1 MMDLIVTLRK
11 SLIKNDLTKIR
22 HIESVCLNHINGA
35 IACRENNWVVES
47 LQRDLFA
54 STFLTSQ
61 IKNKILG
68 DVDKTKY
75 TVIAA
80 K

>member
-54 STFLTSQ
+54 STSQ
-61 IKNKILG
+61 IKNEILG
-68 DVDKTKY
+68 DADKTKY
-75 TVIAA
+75 TVIAE

>member
-22 HIESVCLNHINGA
+22 QIESVCLNHINGA

-54 STFLTSQ
+54 STSQ
-61 IKNKILG
+61 IKNEILG
-68 DVDKTKY
+68 NADKTKY
-75 TVIAA
+75 TVIAE

>member
-35 IACRENNWVVES
+35 IACR

-54 STFLTSQ
+54 STFLTLQ
-61 IKNKILG
+61 IKNEILG
-68 DVDKTKY
+68 DADKTKY

>member
-54 STFLTSQ
+54 STSQ
-61 IKNKILG
+61 IKNEILG
-68 DVDKTKY
+68 DADKTKY